1 MAKNLIY
8 DLFASFRN
16 DNFKTNNQEARAMQE
31 DLRKFKSYAF
41 LLQDPSQTEGLDY
54 KFGTAVKEVSY
65 HNRNLLLYP
74 LVNQELS
81 IPKQLKN
88 SKLGLIFEN
97 TLSTEDSEATSF
109 SLTNFL
115 GIPLDF
121 LPCIILTDN
130 FNSNKIICIKVNP
143 KANERYLGQQL
154 TNLEELT
161 ARSIW
166 HNQNGIWEND
176 NVKELALPHSTAFVL
191 SDFLASVVRNN
202 DLAISHRNS
211 VIKREIEYFR
221 YLQENIKNTEE
232 IEKQA
237 IRTNSYLAESQNGG
251 VQSPID
257 YQWLNNYSKKLIKSG
272 LKAYKYFESQF
283 DENEDF
289 TPLAMNFAKVYE
301 HEFNVSLVKWYNN
314 SYSSSVDKIGVVAK
328 NFKDKIGSSRSIPPP
343 YPRPWQTERS
353 IFASFIDNWILL
365 NRKRN
370 TIAHAGEG
378 EDLISKRDV
387 DDFIGELK
395 KLNDDRSFKKICELK
410 QDNGTY
416 RP

>member
-1 MAKNLIY
+1 MAIYPIY
-8 DLFASFRN
+8 DLFSSFRN
-16 DNFKTNNQEARAMQE
+16 DNFKTGNKEAYIMQK

-41 LLQDPSQTEGLDY
+41 LLQDPSQTKGLEY
-54 KFGTAVKEVSY
+54 KFGAAVKEVSL

-74 LVNQELS
+74 LVNQNLT
-81 IPKQLKN
+81 IPKQLEN

-97 TLSTEDSEATSF
+97 TLLTEDKEMTSF

-143 KANERYLGQQL
+143 NANERYLGQQL
-154 TNLEELT
+154 TKLEELT

-166 HNQNGIWEND
+166 HNRNGIWEND
-176 NVKELALPHSTAFVL
+176 NVKELALPHSTAIIL

-202 DLAISHRNS
+202 DLVISHRNS
-211 VIKREIEYFR
+211 VIKREIEYSR
-221 YLQENIKNTEE
+221 YLQEDIKNTEE
-232 IEKQA
+232 IETQV
-237 IRTNSYLAESQNGG
+237 IRTNSYIAETQNSSLS
-251 VQSPID
+251 SPID
-257 YQWLNNYSKKLIKSG
+257 YQWLNNYSKKLLKSA
-272 LKAYKYFESQF
+272 LKAYKHFESQLEE
-283 DENEDF
+283 DEDL
-289 TPLAMNFAKVYE
+289 TLLAINFAKVYE
-301 HEFNVSLVKWYNN
+301 HEFKVSLVKWYNN
-314 SYSSSVDKIGVVAK
+314 TYSSAIDKIGVVAK
-328 NFKDKIGSSRSIPPP
+328 NFKDKIGGSTPP
-343 YPRPWQTERS
+343 YPRPWQPEKA
-353 IFASFIDNWILL
+353 IFSSFIENWILL

-395 KLNDDRSFKKICELK
+395 KLNDDMSFMKIYELK
-410 QDNGTY
+410 RDNGTY